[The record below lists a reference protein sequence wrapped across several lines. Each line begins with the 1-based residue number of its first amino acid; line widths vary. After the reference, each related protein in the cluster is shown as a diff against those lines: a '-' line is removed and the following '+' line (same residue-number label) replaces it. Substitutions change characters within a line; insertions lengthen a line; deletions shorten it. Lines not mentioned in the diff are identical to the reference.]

1 MTTNIQCSRCMSAV
15 GALLISCRSDVLPI
29 PSEDGGEPLAMEE
42 LQRSTLAVYL
52 ASLSHFEFSNSW
64 VCHNLVCFLTCR
76 CRDSFFSGRTDYFG
90 TAEKEKAKVR
100 GL

>member
-64 VCHNLVCFLTCR
+64 VCHNIVCVFLPVGAETAFSQEGQITLVQPKKKR
-76 CRDSFFSGRTDYFG
+76 QR
-90 TAEKEKAKVR
+90 
-100 GL
+100 

>member
-1 MTTNIQCSRCMSAV
+1 MWSAV
-15 GALLISCRSDVLPI
+15 YDYLIFNVVAALLVSCRSDVLPI

-64 VCHNLVCFLTCR
+64 VCLTL
-76 CRDSFFSGRTDYFG
+76 SSVTVGY
-90 TAEKEKAKVR
+90 VS
-100 GL
+100 L